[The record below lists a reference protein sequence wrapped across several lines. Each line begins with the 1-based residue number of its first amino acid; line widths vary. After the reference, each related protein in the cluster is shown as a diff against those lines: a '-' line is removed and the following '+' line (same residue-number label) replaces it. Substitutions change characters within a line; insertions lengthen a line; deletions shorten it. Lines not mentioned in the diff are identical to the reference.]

1 MHPLLILPLAPLLLL
16 QGLYVR
22 KVTPRLPEPPGP
34 RSGEIGDGQ
43 PLRLLIVGDSAAAGV
58 GAETQRQA
66 LSGQLIQKL
75 SGSYRVSWQLWAAN
89 GRNTAQCLHL
99 LEQTPAET
107 FDAVVISLG
116 VNDVTGGVSLATWLD
131 LQLRLAQQLG
141 GKFAAHR
148 ILFTALP
155 PMHHFPA
162 LPQPLRWVLGARA
175 EQFNRALLAFVATN
189 SNCRLLHFDAPMQAE
204 FMAADGFHPSTVTYG
219 LWAEQAAKAITATD

>member
-22 KVTPRLPEPPGP
+22 KVTPRLPEPPGA
-34 RSGEIGDGQ
+34 RSGEIGHGRN
-43 PLRLLIVGDSAAAGV
+43 LRLLILGDSAAAGV
-58 GAETQRQA
+58 GAETQTQA

-89 GRNTAQCLHL
+89 GRNSAQCLHL

-107 FDAVVISLG
+107 FDAVLISLG

-131 LQLRLAQQLG
+131 HQLRLSRLLG
-141 GKFAAHR
+141 SKFAAQR

-162 LPQPLRWVLGARA
+162 LPQPLRGVLGARA
-175 EQFNRALLAFVATN
+175 KQFNRALLAFVATR
-189 SNCRLLHFDAPMQAE
+189 SNCHLLHFDAPMQPD
-204 FMAADGFHPSTVTYG
+204 FMATDGFHPSSVTYG
-219 LWAEQAAKAITATD
+219 LWAEQAARSITAVD